1 MKLPRRRFLDLALGA
16 TALPATSGFAWAQ
29 TYPTR
34 PITIVVPFAV
44 GGATDVIG
52 RIVAERMRASLGQP
66 IIIENLTD
74 ASGTLG
80 VGRGARAAPDG
91 YTLVIGQWTT
101 FVGNG
106 ALYALQYDLLNDF
119 EPISLLVETPLLVI
133 AKKAMSAKDLKEFI
147 AWLKANPNKA
157 TQGHAG
163 AGSNLHVAGLLFQ
176 KQTGSSFQSVP
187 YRGGAPAQQDLVAG
201 HIDFMMSAPIESL
214 PQVRLGN
221 IKAYAVTAK
230 TRLAAAPDIP
240 TVDEAGLPGFYFSE
254 WWGLWAPK
262 RTPKNIIAKLN
273 AAVVDALADQ
283 AVGQRLA
290 DFGQEI
296 FPRDRQTPEALGAL
310 HKAEIEKWWPI
321 IKAAGIKA
329 E

>member
-1 MKLPRRRFLDLALGA
+1 MKLPRRRFLHLALGA

-66 IIIENLTD
+66 IIIENLTG

-106 ALYALQYDLLNDF
+106 AVYALQYDLLNDF

-147 AWLKANPNKA
+147 AWLKANPNKKDLGPSRRPPGRSPPA
-157 TQGHAG
+157 RHRPPPCRAPSGPARRCHEPVKAKRRDIEG
-163 AGSNLHVAGLLFQ
+163 GKRELRASPVADPE
-176 KQTGSSFQSVP
+176 S
-187 YRGGAPAQQDLVAG
+187 RCAAG
-201 HIDFMMSAPIESL
+201 HL
-214 PQVRLGN
+214 VLR
-221 IKAYAVTAK
+221 
-230 TRLAAAPDIP
+230 
-240 TVDEAGLPGFYFSE
+240 
-254 WWGLWAPK
+254 
-262 RTPKNIIAKLN
+262 
-273 AAVVDALADQ
+273 
-283 AVGQRLA
+283 
-290 DFGQEI
+290 
-296 FPRDRQTPEALGAL
+296 
-310 HKAEIEKWWPI
+310 
-321 IKAAGIKA
+321 
-329 E
+329 